1 MGSNTEHTDT
11 IDEQKLK
18 SGIDKTTVVERQFR
32 GIPRKF
38 VDFGLAIISILVIYW
53 AVVATTD
60 VVIKRSLYLMI
71 TLAMCAVV
79 YPFNKKSSR
88 LTTSFIDGLIVLL
101 AILGSVYVMV
111 DYNSRFTRL
120 STPSHLDI
128 IFGVIMVLIGLDI
141 GRRVIGW
148 ALTWVASAIIVYSLF
163 GNVVP
168 GTFGHPGFDV
178 GTIISQ
184 VYCGLEGY
192 YGMAT
197 KFMTRYVVPFI
208 LLGAFLEKTGAGDFF
223 MNLSFAVTKR
233 AVGGP
238 AKAAVV
244 GSAFLGSI
252 SGSAIANV
260 SSTGVFTIP
269 MMKKIGYRPHIAA
282 AIEAAASTGGQIMP
296 PIMGAVAFIMVEFTQ
311 IPYLKIVSVAS
322 IPIILYFI
330 TVTTFIH
337 FEAKK
342 NNIGVHASLSDALVW
357 DLIKAGWHFFF
368 ALVLIVIA
376 MALGYSPAIA
386 ALAGMLSLICVHMVR
401 ERRLDFKLIYD
412 SLVLGGKYSLSIGSI
427 VACIGIIL
435 ALVGLTGVGLKVSW
449 FLSDLTQGMAFFAIV
464 FVGLISLVLGM
475 GLPAGPAYIV
485 LAITAGPALTDMGFP
500 VLVAHLI
507 MIWYSI
513 DSEITPPVGL
523 ASITASAIARSEP
536 MKTMFT
542 AFKFAKGL
550 YILPFMF
557 YYRPALL
564 LQGSLG
570 MILETIASILIGLIA
585 FAAFW
590 DNFLLRKTSVTERIM
605 LVLASTGLLVPGL
618 LWNAIGCILFILVFI
633 TQKLRLS
640 KIQHEQIVKA

>member
-1 MGSNTEHTDT
+1 MSTNNDRTDA
-11 IDEQKLK
+11 IDEQELK
-18 SGIDKTTVVERQFR
+18 SGLDRTTVVERQFR
-32 GIPRKF
+32 GIWQGL
-38 VDFGLAIISILVIYW
+38 VNFGLALISILVIYW
-53 AVVATTD
+53 TVIATAD

-88 LTTSFIDGLIVLL
+88 FRISLIDGLLVLL
-101 AILGSVYVMV
+101 VILGSIYIMV
-111 DYNSRFTRL
+111 DYNSRFIRL

-128 IFGVIMVLIGLDI
+128 LFGVIMIIIGLDI

-148 ALTWVASAIIVYSLF
+148 ALTVVALGVIVYSFF

-223 MNLSFAVTKR
+223 MNLAFAVTKR
-233 AVGGP
+233 TVGGP

-269 MMKKIGYRPHIAA
+269 MMKKIGYRPHVAA

-311 IPYLKIVSVAS
+311 IPYLKIVAVAT

-330 TVTTFIH
+330 TVGTFIQ

-342 NNIGVHASLSDALVW
+342 NNIGVHSSLSESRVW
-357 DLIKAGWHFFF
+357 DIIKAGWQFFF
-368 ALVLIVIA
+368 ALILIIIA

-386 ALAGMLSLICVHMVR
+386 ALVGMLSLICVHMIR
-401 ERRLDFKLIYD
+401 ARRLDLKLIYD
-412 SLVLGGKYSLSIGSI
+412 SLVLGGRYSLSIGSI

-449 FLSDLTQGMAFFAIV
+449 FLSDLTGGMAFFAIV
-464 FVGLISLVLGM
+464 FVGLISMVLGM

-500 VLVAHLI
+500 LLVAHLI
-507 MIWYSI
+507 MIWFSI

-523 ASITASAIARSEP
+523 ASITAAGIARSEP
-536 MKTMFT
+536 MRTMFT

-564 LQGSLG
+564 LQDSFG
-570 MILETIASILIGLIA
+570 MILETIASILLGLIA

-590 DNFLLRKTSVTERIM
+590 ENFLFRKTSIAERIM
-605 LVLASTGLLVPGL
+605 LLLASAGLLVPGL
-618 LWNAIGCILFILVFI
+618 LWNAIGCILLILVAM
-633 TQKLRLS
+633 TQKLRQS
-640 KIQHEQIVKA
+640 

>member
-1 MGSNTEHTDT
+1 MSTNNDRTDA
-11 IDEQKLK
+11 INEQELK
-18 SGIDKTTVVERQFR
+18 SGLDGTTVVERQFR
-32 GIPRKF
+32 GIWQGL
-38 VDFGLAIISILVIYW
+38 VNFGLALISILVIYW
-53 AVVATTD
+53 TVIATAD

-88 LTTSFIDGLIVLL
+88 HRISLIDGLIVLL
-101 AILGSVYVMV
+101 AILGSIYIMV
-111 DYNSRFTRL
+111 DYNSRFIRL

-128 IFGVIMVLIGLDI
+128 LFGVIMIIIGLDI

-148 ALTWVASAIIVYSLF
+148 ALTVVALGVIVYSFF

-223 MNLSFAVTKR
+223 MNLAFAVTKR
-233 AVGGP
+233 TVGGP

-269 MMKKIGYRPHIAA
+269 MMKKIGYRPHVAA

-311 IPYLKIVSVAS
+311 IPYLKIVAVAT

-330 TVTTFIH
+330 TVATFIQ
-337 FEAKK
+337 FEAQK
-342 NNIGVHASLSDALVW
+342 NNVGAHSSLSESRVW
-357 DLIKAGWHFFF
+357 DIIKAGWQFFF
-368 ALVLIVIA
+368 ALILIIIA

-386 ALAGMLSLICVHMVR
+386 ALVGMLSLICVHMIR
-401 ERRLDFKLIYD
+401 ARRLDLKLIYD
-412 SLVLGGKYSLSIGSI
+412 SLVLGGRYSLSIGSI

-449 FLSDLTQGMAFFAIV
+449 FLSDLTGGMAFFAIV
-464 FVGLISLVLGM
+464 FVGLISMVLGM

-500 VLVAHLI
+500 LLVAHLI
-507 MIWYSI
+507 MIWFSI

-523 ASITASAIARSEP
+523 ASITAAGIARSEP
-536 MKTMFT
+536 MRTMFT

-564 LQGSLG
+564 LQDSFS
-570 MILETIASILIGLIA
+570 MILETIASILLGLIA

-590 DNFLLRKTSVTERIM
+590 ENFLFRKTSITERIM
-605 LVLASTGLLVPGL
+605 LLLASAGLLVPGL
-618 LWNAIGCILFILVFI
+618 LWNAIGCILLILVAM
-633 TQKLRLS
+633 TQKLS
-640 KIQHEQIVKA
+640 QS